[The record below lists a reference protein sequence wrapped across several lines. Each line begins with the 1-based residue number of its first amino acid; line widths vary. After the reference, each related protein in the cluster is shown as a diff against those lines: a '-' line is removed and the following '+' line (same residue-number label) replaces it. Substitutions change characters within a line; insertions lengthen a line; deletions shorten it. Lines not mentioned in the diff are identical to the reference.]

1 MAADLTAGRRRRGH
15 SVRWAVM
22 AVSAVVLLPLV
33 VVLGSRLGK
42 DATLGQ
48 RSVLIGKP
56 APEFTL
62 PNIDGGSISSAD
74 LVGRPYVVNF
84 WASWCVPCRQE
95 HRNLEAFYAR
105 YKPRGVELLG
115 VMFNDTPE
123 GARAYRKEL
132 GSDWPLLQDPKDRA
146 AVDFGVTGPPET
158 FVVDDAGIIRR
169 KIRSAV
175 GSGELEAIF
184 AELGMPPAG

>member
-1 MAADLTAGRRRRGH
+1 
-15 SVRWAVM
+15 M

-48 RSVLIGKP
+48 QSVLIGKP

-62 PNIDGGSISSAD
+62 RNIDGGSITSAD
-74 LVGRPYVVNF
+74 LAGRPYVVNF

-105 YKPRGVELLG
+105 YRSRGVELLG
-115 VMFNDTPE
+115 VMFNDTPD
-123 GARAYRKEL
+123 GARAYRREL
-132 GSDWPLLQDPKDRA
+132 GGDWPLLQDANDRA

-158 FVVDDAGIIRR
+158 FVVDDAGIVVH
-169 KIRSAV
+169 KIRAAV
-175 GSGELEAIF
+175 GPGQLEAVF
-184 AELGMPPAG
+184 TELGMAPAG

>member
-1 MAADLTAGRRRRGH
+1 MAADLTSARRRRGH
-15 SVRWAVM
+15 PVRWAVI
-22 AVSAVVLLPLV
+22 AVSAAVLLPLV
-33 VVLGSRLGK
+33 LVLGSRLGK

-48 RSVLIGKP
+48 QSVLIGKP
-56 APEFTL
+56 APEFNL
-62 PNIDGGSISSAD
+62 PNIDGGSISSSD
-74 LVGRPYVVNF
+74 LAGRPYVVNF

-105 YKPRGVELLG
+105 YKSKGVEILG

-123 GARAYRKEL
+123 GARAYRQEL
-132 GSDWPLLQDPKDRA
+132 GGTWPLLRDPKDRA

-158 FVVDDAGIIRR
+158 FVVDDAGIIVG

-175 GSGELEAIF
+175 GPGQLEEIF
-184 AELGMPPAG
+184 TDLGMPPTG

>member
-1 MAADLTAGRRRRGH
+1 MAADLTAGRRRGH
-15 SVRWAVM
+15 PVRWAVM
-22 AVSAVVLLPLV
+22 AVSALVLLPLV
-33 VVLGSRLGK
+33 LVLGSRLGK

-56 APEFTL
+56 APEFNL
-62 PNIDGGSISSAD
+62 SNIDGGSISSAD

-95 HRNLEAFYAR
+95 HRALEAFYAR
-105 YKPRGVELLG
+105 YKPRGVEILG

-123 GARAYRKEL
+123 GARAYRDEL
-132 GSDWPLLQDPKDRA
+132 GGDWPLLQDPNDRA

-158 FVVDDAGIIRR
+158 FVVDDAGIVVQR
-169 KIRSAV
+169 IRSAV
-175 GSGELEAIF
+175 GPGQLEETF
-184 AELGMPPAG
+184 AALGMPPAG

>member
-1 MAADLTAGRRRRGH
+1 MAADLKSARRRRGH
-15 SVRWAVM
+15 PVRWAVI
-22 AVSAVVLLPLV
+22 AVSAAVLLPLV
-33 VVLGSRLGK
+33 LVLGSRLGK

-48 RSVLIGKP
+48 QSVLIGKP
-56 APEFTL
+56 APEFNL
-62 PNIDGGSISSAD
+62 PNIDGGSISSSD
-74 LVGRPYVVNF
+74 LAGRPYVVNF

-105 YKPRGVELLG
+105 YKSKGVEILG

-123 GARAYRKEL
+123 GARAYRQEL
-132 GSDWPLLQDPKDRA
+132 GGTWPLLRDPKDRA

-158 FVVDDAGIIRR
+158 FVVDDAGIIVG

-175 GSGELEAIF
+175 GPGQLEEIF
-184 AELGMPPAG
+184 TDLGMPPTG

>member
-15 SVRWAVM
+15 PIRWAVV
-22 AVSAVVLLPLV
+22 AVSALILLPLV

-62 PNIDGGSISSAD
+62 ANIDGGSISSAD

-95 HRNLEAFYAR
+95 HRNLQAFYAR
-105 YKPRGVELLG
+105 YKSRGVEILG
-115 VMFNDTPE
+115 VMFNDTPD
-123 GARAYRKEL
+123 GARSYRKEL
-132 GSDWPLLQDPKDRA
+132 GGDWPLLADPKDRA

-158 FVVDDAGIIRR
+158 FVVDDAGIVVRR
-169 KIRSAV
+169 IRSAV
-175 GSGELEAIF
+175 GPGQLEEIF
-184 AELGMPPAG
+184 AELGRPAGG